1 MRDGEIDDILKK
13 AAESHP
19 GPDPALLERI
29 AGSLQPGM
37 RPVRPLPSART
48 LELLLYLAAL
58 AISVIVA
65 ARLGMH
71 GFAAM
76 SGPQILILAAIPIL
90 IARATVLT
98 IAAMTPGSKPR
109 EAPVTLFA
117 IACASLVALFAILF
131 RDPPSGHF
139 VPQGIACLM
148 AGVATAIPAGLLAW
162 WLLHRG
168 FVVNLGAAALAAGT
182 LAGLAGVAMLELH
195 CPNFQT
201 WHVIVWH
208 TAVIPVSAALAF
220 LVAKLVQI
228 RRSHAHS
235 R

>member
-1 MRDGEIDDILKK
+1 VRDGEIDDILKK
-13 AAESHP
+13 AGEAHP
-19 GPDPALLERI
+19 GPDPALIDEI
-29 AGSLQPGM
+29 AGAIRPGM
-37 RPVRPLPSART
+37 RPVRPLPSARA
-48 LELLLYLAAL
+48 LELLLYLVAL

-65 ARLGMH
+65 ARLGLH

-109 EAPVTLFA
+109 EAPVTLFV

-131 RDPPSGHF
+131 RDPPGGHF
-139 VPQGIACLM
+139 VQQGMACLI
-148 AGVATAIPAGLLAW
+148 AGVFTAVPVGLAAW

-168 FVVNLGAAALAAGT
+168 FVVNPERAALAAGT

-195 CPNFQT
+195 CANFQT
-201 WHVIVWH
+201 SHVAVWH
-208 TAVIPVSAALAF
+208 TAVIPVSVALAL

-228 RRSHAHS
+228 RRTHA
-235 R
+235 RAR

>member
-13 AAESHP
+13 AADARP
-19 GPDPALLERI
+19 GPDPALLDRI
-29 AGSLQPGM
+29 AGSIQPGM
-37 RPVRPLPSART
+37 RPVRPLPSARA

-65 ARLGMH
+65 AKLGLH

-98 IAAMTPGSKPR
+98 IGAMTPGSKAR
-109 EAPVTLFA
+109 EAPLTLFG

-131 RDPPSGHF
+131 RDPLSGPF
-139 VPQGIACLM
+139 VAPGLACLS
-148 AGVATAIPAGLLAW
+148 AGVITAIPVGLAAW

-168 FVVNLGAAALAAGT
+168 FVVNLAGAGLAAGT
-182 LAGLAGVAMLELH
+182 LAGLAGVVMLELH

-201 WHVIVWH
+201 AHVIVWH
-208 TAVIPVSAALAF
+208 MAVVPVSAALGLLA
-220 LVAKLVQI
+220 AKLVQI
-228 RRSHAHS
+228 RRAH
-235 R
+235 RRAG